1 MNSCLTSS
9 WVVLKDPSGVMHDVA
24 IALELEDALVPKE
37 PECHPPSAPDELL
50 KWKGDFEWTKTVL
63 LKRDDA
69 VENIDVGRNGNM
81 SLVEVAD
88 GDAPVVAL
96 TTWQDAGKT
105 PWQTGGAG

>member
-9 WVVLKDPSGVMHDVA
+9 WVVLKDPSGVMHDVAIALELEDA

-63 LKRDDA
+63 LERDDA
-69 VENIDVGRNGNM
+69 VENIEVGRDGNM
-81 SLVEVAD
+81 SRR
-88 GDAPVVAL
+88 GR
-96 TTWQDAGKT
+96 
-105 PWQTGGAG
+105 